1 VLAHEVAGQIEDLVN
16 RGARTLFHPSILSER
31 SPVRGDR
38 PLDYCPFIQASSQFF
53 RGAFD
58 IEWKEPVVNCEIDPD
73 AFRKEHVSFARSLGF
88 SHHKACSAFDTALE
102 HLEEFRASLRKEGE
116 RFVNSLGKTEPAIV
130 VLGKPYHTSDPFL
143 T

>member
-1 VLAHEVAGQIEDLVN
+1 MLAHEGHGRSDRGFGEQRSKDALSSCYLERTIAGH
-16 RGARTLFHPSILSER
+16 G
-31 SPVRGDR
+31 GDR

-88 SHHKACSAFDTALE
+88 SHHKACLAFNTALE
-102 HLEEFRASLRKEGE
+102 HLEEFQASLRSRRGTFCELSRENGAG
-116 RFVNSLGKTEPAIV
+116 NSCAR
-130 VLGKPYHTSDPFL
+130 
-143 T
+143 